1 MEKSYNIHALLSL
14 IFGIVGFFVLGIVF
28 GPLAI
33 WQSNEFTRD
42 FAADNTE
49 RGKDMALAGKV
60 LGWIVT
66 GICGLA
72 IVCVILIYMFAL
84 AFA

>member
-1 MEKSYNIHALLSL
+1 MEKNYNIHALLSL
-14 IFGIVGFFVLGIVF
+14 IFGIVGFFVFGIVF

-33 WQSNEFTRD
+33 WQSSEFDKD

-49 RGKDMALAGKV
+49 RGKDMALAGKI

-66 GICGLA
+66 GIIGLA
-72 IVCVILIYMFAL
+72 IVCVILIYLFAL
-84 AFA
+84 AFV